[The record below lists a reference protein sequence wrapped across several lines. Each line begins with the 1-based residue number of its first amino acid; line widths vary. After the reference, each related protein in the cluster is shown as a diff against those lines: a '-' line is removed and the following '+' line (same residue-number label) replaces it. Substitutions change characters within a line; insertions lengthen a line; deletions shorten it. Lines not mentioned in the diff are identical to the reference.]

1 MRLDRI
7 SVENVLGLRS
17 ADLAL
22 RTPITLI
29 AGANGAGKSSLADA
43 VSMALLG
50 SPRRVDK
57 KKDMASLV
65 SDGAK
70 RGRATIWSGEEV
82 LGEIKFP
89 NGAHEANL
97 PASAQFLP
105 YLLDASRF
113 ASVSAD
119 ERRQLLFRLT
129 RCRAT
134 PDVIEER
141 LLALGCDAKKVGII
155 KPLLLSG
162 FPGASNDARERA
174 TEAKG
179 AWRATTGEQWGEVK
193 GDGWEPALPAQR
205 VDDAEL
211 AASQTKLAQVEQDL
225 TDAQEALGGH
235 RATIAANEQRQAKA
249 AELVP
254 VAGLAARREQKLA
267 EDRKRLQEWSEKLRD
282 AEAAAGASSALV
294 CPCCDESLILVDGKL
309 QRHRPGDPA
318 AAARV
323 EEYRGYLE
331 SAQRAVDNS
340 HRDLTES
347 QQAVLQIKELKA
359 ALGHEVGQDA
369 LAVAEQTI
377 NELRQQRDGLRA
389 KVEALQEVGRAL
401 AERDSVIAK
410 ASAHH
415 ADITQWLQIGEA
427 LAPSGIP
434 AALLAEALAP
444 FNDSMA
450 VAARLARW
458 QPVAITNDMVLTYG
472 GRAYGLLSESE
483 RWRVDA
489 VVALAIAQLSELR
502 LVMLDRFDVL
512 DLPSRTQLIRMLME
526 LAKLETID
534 TVIVCGT
541 LKEPP
546 LLKAPAVSVYWIEKG
561 VIGTPNASQA
571 A

>member
-57 KKDMASLV
+57 KKDMANLV

-70 RGRATIWSGEEV
+70 RGRATIWSGDEV
-82 LGEIKFP
+82 LGEIKLP

-97 PASAQFLP
+97 PASAQFLSF
-105 YLLDASRF
+105 LLDASLF
-113 ASVSAD
+113 AACPPD
-119 ERRQLLFRLT
+119 DRRQMLFRLT

-134 PDVIEER
+134 PDVIEQR
-141 LLALGCDAKKVGII
+141 LLALGCDAKKVGVI

-162 FPGASNDARERA
+162 FPGASTDARERA

-179 AWRATTGEQWGEVK
+179 AWRGVTGEQWGEVK
-193 GDGWEPALPAQR
+193 GDGWEPARLSAQR

-211 AASQTKLAQVEQDL
+211 AASQAKLAQVEQDL
-225 TDAQEALGGH
+225 ADAQEALGGH

-267 EDRKRLQEWSEKLRD
+267 EDRRRLQEWSEKLRD
-282 AEAAAGASSALV
+282 AEAAAASSALV

-347 QQAVLQIKELKA
+347 QQAALQIKELKA

-410 ASAHH
+410 AAAHH

-434 AALLAEALAP
+434 ATLLAEALAP

-502 LVMLDRFDVL
+502 VVLLDRFDVL
-512 DLPSRTQLIRMLME
+512 DLASRTQLIRMLME

-546 LLKAPAVSVYWIEKG
+546 KLPAPIVVHWIENG
-561 VIGTPNASQA
+561 VIGTPSASQA

>member
-50 SPRRVDK
+50 SPRRVEK
-57 KKDMASLV
+57 KKELGHLV

-70 RGRATIWSGEEV
+70 RGRATIWSGDEV

-105 YLLDASRF
+105 FLLDASLF
-113 ASVSAD
+113 AACAPD
-119 ERRQLLFRLT
+119 DRRQMLFRLT

-134 PDVIEER
+134 PDVIEQR

-162 FPGASNDARERA
+162 FPGASTDARERA

-193 GDGWEPALPAQR
+193 GDGWEPTLPAQR

-211 AASQTKLAQVEQDL
+211 AASQAKLAQVEQDL
-225 TDAQEALGGH
+225 ADAQEALGGH

-254 VAGLAARREQKLA
+254 VASLAARREQKLA
-267 EDRKRLQEWSEKLRD
+267 EDRRRLQEWSEKLRD
-282 AEAAAGASSALV
+282 AEAAAASSALV

-309 QRHRPGDPA
+309 QRHRLGDPA

-347 QQAVLQIKELKA
+347 QQAALQIKELKA

-401 AERDSVIAK
+401 AERDSVITK
-410 ASAHH
+410 AAAHH

-434 AALLAEALAP
+434 ATLLAEALAP

-502 LVMLDRFDVL
+502 LALLDRFDVL

-546 LLKAPAVSVYWIEKG
+546 KLPAPIAVHWIENG
-561 VIGTPNASQA
+561 VIGTPSASQA